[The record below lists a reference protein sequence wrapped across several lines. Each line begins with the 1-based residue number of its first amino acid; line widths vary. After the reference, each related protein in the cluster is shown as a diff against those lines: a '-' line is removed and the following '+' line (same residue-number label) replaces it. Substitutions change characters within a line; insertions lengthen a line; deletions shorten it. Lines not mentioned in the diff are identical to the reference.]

1 MPNKPFSQQPGLFS
15 STSAAKPSDDS
26 NMIPLINI
34 VFLMLIFFM
43 VAGKITAKDA
53 AQFEPPKTQ
62 AKANDVVEALS
73 VIVTAERQLWLDN
86 RTLGPLG
93 NLSTADWQTLEQQIR
108 SADAVILKA
117 DASLPASLLDPILKR
132 LRKNGARKIQIAVQ
146 TAP

>member
-1 MPNKPFSQQPGLFS
+1 MFS
-15 STSAAKPSDDS
+15 SASSAKPSDDS

-53 AQFEPPKTQ
+53 AQFEPPQTQ
-62 AKANDVVEALS
+62 TKVNDIEQALS
-73 VIVTAERQLWLDN
+73 IIVAADRKLWLDN
-86 RTLGPLG
+86 QLLGPL
-93 NLSTADWQTLEQQIR
+93 NTLSAAHWQTLEQQIR

-117 DASLPASLLDPILKR
+117 DANLPASLLDPILNR

-146 TAP
+146 AQP